1 MSFSLSYVGVTFF
14 SHFCLCPACRKSL
27 VDKTYPTMDVP
38 VNGESDGVN
47 CILVED
53 CI

>member
-1 MSFSLSYVGVTFF
+1 MSVSLPYVGVTFF
-14 SHFCLCPACRKSL
+14 TFLPLPACRKGL

-47 CILVED
+47 CIFVED